1 MSKSNKDYLNGLIA
15 KAKKSWEGVDVESFM
30 SGLRDD
36 TDKEV
41 AEKEQNAIAKNC
53 EAYRNELRRLERL
66 LDESAGVPASLMPVG
81 KSLSEIRWEMV
92 SSKDIVKCKKVMG
105 K

>member
-1 MSKSNKDYLNGLIA
+1 MANNEDYLNKLIA
-15 KAKKSWEGVDVESFM
+15 KVKKSWEGVDVDSYM
-30 SGLRDD
+30 SDLRDD
-36 TDKEV
+36 LSDKEV

-53 EAYRNELRRLERL
+53 EAYRNELRRVERL
-66 LDESAGVPASLMPVG
+66 LYESAGVPASLMPVG